1 MITIRKAEFITS
13 AVGLKGYPEGTGPE
27 IALAGRSNVGKSS
40 LINKFINRK
49 NLART
54 GNTPGKTQMLNFYRI
69 NDEWTFVDLPGYG
82 YAKVSKEVKA
92 NWGKMME
99 EYFSR
104 RENLRAVIQVVDIRH
119 EPSLEDKEMHTFLRN
134 RGIPVLVVA
143 TKADKIS
150 KGQWAR
156 HLSQIAKGLEI
167 ADWHMIV
174 PYSAETGLGVED
186 LHQAVEEILA
196 EADAESQS
204 AFTEQVFTDQT
215 EE

>member
-1 MITIRKAEFITS
+1 VITIRKAEFVTS
-13 AVGLKGYPEGTGPE
+13 AVNLKGYPEFAGPE

-54 GNTPGKTQMLNFYRI
+54 GNTPGKTQMINFYRI
-69 NDEWTFVDLPGYG
+69 NDEWSFVDLPGYG
-82 YAKVSKEVKA
+82 YAKVSKEMKA
-92 NWGKMME
+92 HWGRMMN

-119 EPSLEDKEMHTFLRN
+119 VPSTEDQEMHAFLRN

-150 KGQWAR
+150 RGQWSK
-156 HLSQIAKGLEI
+156 HLSQIAKSLAI
-167 ADWHMIV
+167 PDWHMII
-174 PYSAETGLGVED
+174 PFSAETGQGVPE
-186 LHQAVEEILA
+186 LHQAVEEILSMEDTMEEGA
-196 EADAESQS
+196 ENKPL
-204 AFTEQVFTDQT
+204 
-215 EE
+215 

>member
-1 MITIRKAEFITS
+1 VITIRKAEYVTS
-13 AVGLKGYPEGTGPE
+13 AVNFKGYPEGPEPE

-54 GNTPGKTQMLNFYRI
+54 GNTPGKTRMLNFYRI

-82 YAKVSKEVKA
+82 YAKVSKEVKGT
-92 NWGKMME
+92 WGTMME

-104 RENLRAVIQVVDIRH
+104 RENLRAVIQVVDMRH
-119 EPSLEDKEMHTFLRN
+119 EPSLEDKEMHAFLRM

-143 TKADKIS
+143 TKADKIN
-150 KGQWAR
+150 KGQWPK
-156 HLSQIAKGLEI
+156 HLSLIAKGLEI
-167 ADWHMIV
+167 PDWHLIV

-196 EADAESQS
+196 EP
-204 AFTEQVFTDQT
+204 
-215 EE
+215 EEEELEVKSEENL

>member
-1 MITIRKAEFITS
+1 MITIRKAEFVTS
-13 AVGLKGYPEGTGPE
+13 AVNIKGYPEMSGPE

-40 LINKFINRK
+40 LINKFINRR

-69 NDEWTFVDLPGYG
+69 NDEWSFVDLPGYG

-119 EPSLEDKEMHTFLRN
+119 VPSLEDQEMHSFLRN

-150 KGQWAR
+150 KGQWGK
-156 HLSQIAKGLEI
+156 HLSQIAKALNI
-167 ADWHMIV
+167 PDWHMIIT
-174 PYSAETGLGVED
+174 YSAETGLGVPE
-186 LHQAVEEILA
+186 LHQAVEEIITMGD
-196 EADAESQS
+196 EIVD
-204 AFTEQVFTDQT
+204 TEVNEVQ
-215 EE
+215 

>member
-1 MITIRKAEFITS
+1 VITIRKAEFVTS
-13 AVGLKGYPEGTGPE
+13 AVNIKGYPELTGPE

-40 LINKFINRK
+40 LINKFINRR

-54 GNTPGKTQMLNFYRI
+54 GNTPGKTQLLNFYRI
-69 NDEWTFVDLPGYG
+69 NDEWSFVDLPGYG
-82 YAKVSKEVKA
+82 YAKVSKEIKA

-119 EPSLEDKEMHTFLRN
+119 VPSVEDQEMHAFLRN

-150 KGQWAR
+150 KGQWGK
-156 HLSQIAKGLEI
+156 HLSQIAKALHI
-167 ADWHMIV
+167 PDWHMIIT
-174 PYSAETGLGVED
+174 YSAETGLGVPE
-186 LHQAVEEILA
+186 LHEAVEEILSMDDGTEEYD
-196 EADAESQS
+196 EADDRQ
-204 AFTEQVFTDQT
+204 QDI
-215 EE
+215 